1 MMSQPKQVGR
11 GREEG
16 WSENRAGAA
25 EVILSNRDVVVLFVF
40 IDEVLMVLE
49 ILGLGKHTHKRS
61 NKDLSKIFLQEVAV
75 AVSQV
80 APTLASKEIQALKG
94 LRVLKA
100 LKLL

>member
-40 IDEVLMVLE
+40 FEEVLMVPCD
-49 ILGLGKHTHKRS
+49 LGVVGDRLDRFP
-61 NKDLSKIFLQEVAV
+61 D
-75 AVSQV
+75 
-80 APTLASKEIQALKG
+80 PLASTVGRGA
-94 LRVLKA
+94 
-100 LKLL
+100 